1 MAINPLYK
9 PTIINKF
16 IGISVG
22 FLFTYSFRF
31 IPIITVLVF
40 N

>member
-1 MAINPLYK
+1 MIPLPQ
-9 PTIINKF
+9 PTINKH

-22 FLFTYSFRF
+22 FLFLCSFRF